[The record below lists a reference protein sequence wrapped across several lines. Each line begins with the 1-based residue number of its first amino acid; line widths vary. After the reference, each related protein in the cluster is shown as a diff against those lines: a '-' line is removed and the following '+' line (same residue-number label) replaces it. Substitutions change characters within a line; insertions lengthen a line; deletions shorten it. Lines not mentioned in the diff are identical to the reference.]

1 LPRKIKTQPDTHRE
15 KAFKTEQQTPDYSEV
30 IEPSYEVFKNE
41 MKKGMIRLQNLKKKE
56 NQAFKNMMTRRV
68 KMLVDQEIEAESHS
82 VRNKRRNIFKTD
94 EKL

>member
-15 KAFKTEQQTPDYSEV
+15 KAFKTEQQNPDYSEV

-56 NQAFKNMMTRRV
+56 N
-68 KMLVDQEIEAESHS
+68 
-82 VRNKRRNIFKTD
+82 
-94 EKL
+94 

>member
-1 LPRKIKTQPDTHRE
+1 M
-15 KAFKTEQQTPDYSEV
+15 

-68 KMLVDQEIEAESHS
+68 KMLDNQEIEAESYS
-82 VRNKRRNIFKTD
+82 IRNKRRNIFTTD
-94 EKL
+94 EKV

>member
-1 LPRKIKTQPDTHRE
+1 
-15 KAFKTEQQTPDYSEV
+15 V

-68 KMLVDQEIEAESHS
+68 KMLDNQEIEAESYS
-82 VRNKRRNIFKTD
+82 IRNKRRNIFTTD
-94 EKL
+94 EKV

>member
-1 LPRKIKTQPDTHRE
+1 M
-15 KAFKTEQQTPDYSEV
+15 

-68 KMLVDQEIEAESHS
+68 KMLDNQAIEAESYS
-82 VRNKRRNIFKTD
+82 IRNKRRNIFTTD
-94 EKL
+94 EKV